1 MDGIYNVLSIDWDYF
16 SNATLSQRL
25 RLFPDGGNENIGSL
39 LSNIVWGTRY
49 VSGELVQTG
58 LDKRALS
65 VLTSVLRK
73 TSPDCLMM
81 VADSHK
87 HAYDFILD
95 SMEEDCVSHINLV
108 NIDFHHDLYD
118 LGDSNLNC
126 GNWLR
131 LLMKDYDSEY
141 DKFSW
146 VKRED
151 SDTDGVDLSRLQIA
165 SIESIKDVEWD
176 LIFVCRSNVWS
187 PPHLDKYFKKAFYP
201 IACRNM
207 ALAEDRIFDSRYPEV
222 SLMARRQ
229 KKIMEENHIPVF

>member
-1 MDGIYNVLSIDWDYF
+1 MDGIYNVLSVDWDYF
-16 SNATLSQRL
+16 SDATLSQRL
-25 RLFPDGGNENIGSL
+25 RLFPDRGNENLGSL
-39 LSNIVWGTRY
+39 LSNIIWGTRY

-73 TSPDCLMM
+73 ASPDCLMM

-87 HAYDFILD
+87 YAYDFILD

-131 LLMKDYDSEY
+131 LLMEDYDSEY

-151 SDTDGVDLSRLQIA
+151 SDTDGVDLSRLQVVP
-165 SIESIKDVEWD
+165 IESIKGIEWD
-176 LIFVCRSNVWS
+176 LIFICRSNVWS
-187 PPHLDKYFKKAFYP
+187 PPHLDKHFKKAFYP
-201 IACRNM
+201 IAHRNM
-207 ALAEDRIFDSRYPEV
+207 ALVEDRIFDSRYPEV

-229 KKIMEENHIPVF
+229 KKIMEENHIPV